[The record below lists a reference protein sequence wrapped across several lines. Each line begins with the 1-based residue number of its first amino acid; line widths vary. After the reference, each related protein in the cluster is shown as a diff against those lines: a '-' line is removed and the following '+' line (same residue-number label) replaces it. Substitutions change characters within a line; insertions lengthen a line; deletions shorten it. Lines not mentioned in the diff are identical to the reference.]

1 MTVDCSEADSMIDE
15 LALDVLPGDRRA
27 ALLLHVEECADCRHL
42 LDELSETAD
51 ALLLAAAVTA
61 PAAGFD
67 ERVLANIAGA
77 RSRGWGRAGRPRT
90 GRARPPL
97 RLPVSAAAAAAVALL
112 VVGGLAG
119 GVIGHSSV
127 GDQGATGRRFRT
139 VDLIAV
145 GGADVGD
152 VSTYYGRSPWYFMQL
167 KGALPDGT
175 YQCVLELDDGRTV
188 PLGRF
193 QTVGGQGGWGDRVT
207 VEAGHATVARL
218 VDSQGNTVATAR
230 LG

>member
-1 MTVDCSEADSMIDE
+1 MDCSEADSMIDE

-27 ALLLHVEECADCRHL
+27 ALLVHVEECPSCRHL

-51 ALLLAAAVTA
+51 AVLLAGPVTT

-67 ERVLANIAGA
+67 DRVLAGITGA
-77 RSRGWGRAGRPRT
+77 RSRGRGQGRRGAR
-90 GRARPPL
+90 RARAQVRMPA
-97 RLPVSAAAAAAVALL
+97 SAAAAAAVAL
-112 VVGGLAG
+112 VVLGGLAG
-119 GVIGHSSV
+119 GVINRSSD
-127 GDQGATGRRFRT
+127 GTGGSGRRFRT
-139 VDLIAV
+139 FDLIAA

-152 VSTYYGRSPWYFMQL
+152 VSTYYGRAPWYFMQL

-175 YQCVLELDDGRTV
+175 YQCVLELDDGRRV

-207 VEAGHATVARL
+207 ADAAHAVVARV